1 MTYPY
6 QLVVFDWEGTIA
18 DPLGALV
25 HYLWT
30 NVNQQGWAAFSQLQ
44 VRHHLLQGL
53 PKAVHALFP
62 GLSEQ
67 QVFAMVERAERMV
80 LQERNKVFIFSGI
93 RMLLQQLELNGIATA
108 LASNKS
114 QLSLQ
119 NVLVQSELQAY
130 FKVVRCAGPLPA
142 KPNPQMLIEILD
154 AYAIE
159 PAQVVMVG
167 DSFADIEMAKI
178 IHVDAIAVD
187 WYASGMWHPD
197 RMGAKAVVST
207 VEHLSTLLGIQLPSG
222 EKIEQGV

>member
-80 LQERNKVFIFSGI
+80 
-93 RMLLQQLELNGIATA
+93 
-108 LASNKS
+108 
-114 QLSLQ
+114 LQ